1 MLKIQVLLSVILTT
15 FLFVPVLAQSPQN
28 ETDEP
33 IIKIDTNLVSF
44 DVQVL
49 NKKTNTPIK
58 NLTINNFE
66 VYEDNVKQEITNF
79 SQDQLPLSVLLLIDV
94 SGSTD
99 PISYQ
104 IQEATTQA
112 LKQLKNADE
121 VGLMAFGSGTGAID
135 LFTKDK
141 QIVVDYLEPVR
152 LKTRKLGQGTNFK
165 GAINEVVSHMKKF
178 GNPNYRKVVIVI
190 TDNIINPINDLDK
203 NQIVTKLLESNITV
217 SCLVVEDID
226 ATSVLNN
233 GGSLGANIFGDNIN
247 NFTDETG
254 GEIFDARRTS
264 ISEKFVELVDHLRAR
279 YSVGYFSTNTKT
291 DRKLRKIKINVISS
305 DLEISKED
313 LVVKA
318 RRGYFVPKESKN
330 K

>member
-1 MLKIQVLLSVILTT
+1 MLKMQILLSVILTT
-15 FLFVPVLAQSPQN
+15 FLFIPVLAQSPQSDI
-28 ETDEP
+28 EEP
-33 IIKIDTNLVSF
+33 IIKVDTNLVSF

-58 NLTINNFE
+58 NLTTNNFE

-79 SQDQLPLSVLLLIDV
+79 SQDQLPLSVLLLVDV

-99 PISYQ
+99 TISYEVQ
-104 IQEATTQA
+104 QATIEA
-112 LKQLKNADE
+112 LGQLKDKDE
-121 VGLMAFGSGTGAID
+121 IGLMAFASGTGAID
-135 LFTKDK
+135 LFTTNKR
-141 QIVVDYLEPVR
+141 IIVDYLEAVR
-152 LKTRKLGQGTNFK
+152 LKTRKLGLTTNFK
-165 GAINEVVSHMKKF
+165 GAINEVVNHMKKF
-178 GNPNYRKVVIVI
+178 GNSNYRKVVIVI

-203 NQIVTKLLESNITV
+203 NEIVTKLLESNITV
-217 SCLVVEDID
+217 SCLIVQDID
-226 ATSVLNN
+226 ASSVFNN
-233 GGSLGANIFGDNIN
+233 GGSLTANIFGDEVN
-247 NFTDETG
+247 NFVNETG

-279 YSVGYFSTNTKT
+279 YSIGYFSSNTKT